1 MLAYWAGAAVL
12 GLVSAALL
20 LAASGVPG
28 GVFLTG
34 FTQAPL
40 FLAGLSLGL
49 PGALAA
55 SLASSL
61 AVMGAIGLVGGI
73 AHLIMTALPV
83 LVLVQRALL
92 SRRVADGGV
101 EWYPPGL
108 LIVWLTGLAMLALA
122 LLLLLLA
129 SAEGGIAGSVQRQMD
144 AFLPAFGPNQEAMRP
159 YFELIAPIFPGL
171 LIAAWMSMTVVNGA
185 IGQAIAL
192 KAGRALRPAP
202 DIAATELPRGVSL
215 ALIAAAALALIGPGV
230 LGVIGTNGT
239 VVLTVPFLLLGFA
252 VVHAAT
258 RGFKARGLLLGG
270 IYVGT
275 ALTTW
280 PVIVIVALG
289 LIEQGFGLKRR
300 LAAPGREV

>member
-1 MLAYWAGAAVL
+1 MLGYWSGAAVL

-20 LAASGVPG
+20 LAASVLPG

-34 FTQAPL
+34 FTQVPL

-49 PGALAA
+49 PGVLAA
-55 SLASSL
+55 SLASGL
-61 AVMGAIGLVGGI
+61 AVMGAMGLVGGI
-73 AHLIMTALPV
+73 AHLIMSAVPV

-92 SRRVADGGV
+92 SRRTPDGGV

-108 LIVWLTGLAMLALA
+108 LVAWLTGLGVLALA

-129 SAEGGIAGSVQRQMD
+129 SAEGGMAGAVQRQVD
-144 AFLPAFGPNQEAMRP
+144 AFVPVFGPNQEAMRA
-159 YFELIAPIFPGL
+159 YLEQVAPIFPGL

-202 DIAATELPRGVSL
+202 DIAATELPRAVSAALVL
-215 ALIAAAALALIGPGV
+215 AAGLALIGPGV
-230 LGVIGTNGT
+230 LGVIGANATM
-239 VVLTVPFLLLGFA
+239 VLTVPFLLLGFA

-270 IYVGT
+270 LYAAT

-280 PVIVIVALG
+280 PVIAIVALG